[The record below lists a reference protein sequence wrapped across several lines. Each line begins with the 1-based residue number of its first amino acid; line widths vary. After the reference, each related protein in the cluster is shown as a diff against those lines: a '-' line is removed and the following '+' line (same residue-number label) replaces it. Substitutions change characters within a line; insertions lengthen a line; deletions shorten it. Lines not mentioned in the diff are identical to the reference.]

1 MPGAHSKTPLFA
13 RLRATSLDAKLI
25 VGCGLLLLLSLALAI
40 CLIGVFLKD
49 YRRAND
55 DLEALTYFGK
65 VLNVANRI
73 SAERGPANSVL
84 GEQVVADSPA
94 RQRLAAFRAQSDAA
108 LAAVANPEAAMSET
122 AAGEAVAQIRDRL
135 RGARAAVDAAAAA
148 PLHARDGES
157 IQGAIRQ
164 MFDVVDVARLL
175 ITETMVRIVARD
187 QALAGELMVLQ
198 MLGDMREYAGR
209 MGSHLATPIATQRP
223 LSRADQDELRH
234 TRGRLLQI
242 WQMVEKRL
250 GLYASDPELGR
261 ALRDTG
267 SFYFGDGLDFITE
280 LSAAGMQSGDYGVT
294 AAQMTDRYVPS
305 LQPLERLR
313 SAFLHIVLEQSRRER
328 DTAWYWLQAVSVIIV
343 LIVLTNLLLIL
354 LARRLVFRPLLR
366 ARDHVVA
373 LAEGREIEAAPGG
386 FGGGEEMRELFG
398 ALDIL
403 RQRLRERR
411 QLTAQLKRQA
421 ETDGLTGLLNR
432 RALERIG
439 QGDPEFADMPHE
451 IGLILMDVDHFKA
464 INDLHGHPAGDQV
477 LREIAA
483 LTLETIRESDLAA
496 RYGGEEIAL
505 ILPGASLETLVEIAE
520 RLRSGLERRRI
531 ESGTG
536 ERIAVTA
543 SLGVA
548 SGRRGQAAWEDLLKA
563 ADAALYRAKAEGR
576 NRVRT
581 AADPGEAVMAA
592 RVARAS

>member
-1 MPGAHSKTPLFA
+1 MLGALSTAAPVA
-13 RLRATSLDAKLI
+13 RLRAASLDAKLI
-25 VGCGLLLLLSLALAI
+25 IGCGLMLLFSLALAV

-73 SAERGPANSVL
+73 SAERGPTNSVL
-84 GEQVVADSPA
+84 GE
-94 RQRLAAFRAQSDAA
+94 
-108 LAAVANPEAAMSET
+108 ET
-122 AAGEAVAQIRDRL
+122 AADGQARRRLTQFRALSDEALDAVASRGPEANRGFPADAVEQVRSRL
-135 RGARAAVDAAAAA
+135 GQARETVDAAAALPKA
-148 PLHARDGES
+148 ARSGEM
-157 IQGAIRQ
+157 IQDAMRQ
-164 MFDVVDVARLL
+164 MFDVVDVSRPL
-175 ITETMVRIVARD
+175 ITGTMARIVAQD
-187 QALAGELMVLQ
+187 QSLAGQVMILQ
-198 MLGDMREYAGR
+198 MLGDLREYAGR
-209 MGSHLATPIATQRP
+209 MGSHLATPIATRRP
-223 LSRADQDELRH
+223 LSSADRDELRH

-242 WQMVEKRL
+242 WQVAEKQL
-250 GLYASDPELGR
+250 ELYAADPALNR

-267 SFYFGDGLDFITE
+267 RLYFGDGLDFITE
-280 LSAAGMQSGDYGVT
+280 LSAAGVQSGDYGVT
-294 AAQMTDRYVPS
+294 AAQMTDRYVPT
-305 LQPLERLR
+305 LQPLEQLR
-313 SAFLHIVLEQSRRER
+313 TTFLDIVSRQSRAER

-343 LIVLTNLLLIL
+343 LIVLTNLLLVL

-366 ARDHVVA
+366 AREHVVA

-411 QLTAQLKRQA
+411 QLTARLKRQA

-439 QGDPEFADMPHE
+439 QGDPEFADMPDE

-464 INDLHGHPAGDQV
+464 INDRHGHPAGDQV
-477 LREIAA
+477 LREIAS

-505 ILPGASLETLVEIAE
+505 ILPGTNLETLVEIAE

-531 ESGTG
+531 EIGDG

-548 SGRRGQAAWEDLLKA
+548 SGRRGPEAWEELLSA

-581 AADPGEAVMAA
+581 TADPGGTVTAA